1 MPQRPNEPSD
11 AHSPGAGPISH
22 QTPRSASDIALQA
35 AKDLGHVSVLAAVC
49 ATLPALGGFLLLGT
63 MAALKPK
70 FDEMGGAGPFAYT
83 GAFALACGLALM
95 PTYAMSIA
103 SGVFFGF
110 TVGGGAA
117 IVGVTVGAA
126 IGYLWS
132 AALAR
137 KKAMA
142 VIDRDRRARAVRDAL
157 ADRGRIGTIGV
168 VALLRVPPNS
178 PFAITN
184 LVMSATHVK
193 FVPFIVGTAIG
204 MAPRTLLA
212 AWIGSTIGD
221 LLKALKGGAGPWKL
235 ISIGVSIA
243 AALTIF
249 WLFGR
254 WSKQAL
260 ARLREAEGVAPPPN
274 GDVAGGAAS

>member
-1 MPQRPNEPSD
+1 MSENNS
-11 AHSPGAGPISH
+11 SGAKNSLPAPATGGAAA
-22 QTPRSASDIALQA
+22 PRTASDIAFQA
-35 AKDLGHVSVLAAVC
+35 AKDLGHVSILAAVC

-63 MAALKPK
+63 MAALKPT
-70 FDEMGGAGPFAYT
+70 FDRMGSAGPLVYA
-83 GAFALACGLALM
+83 GAFAVASGFALM

-110 TVGGGAA
+110 TMGGVAA
-117 IVGVTVGAA
+117 VVGVTIGAA
-126 IGYLWS
+126 IGYAWS
-132 AALAR
+132 ALLAR
-137 KKAMA
+137 KKAMQ
-142 VIDRDRRARAVRDAL
+142 VIDRDKRARAVRDAL
-157 ADRGRIGTIGV
+157 ADRGGLGTIGV

-193 FVPFIVGTAIG
+193 FAPFIVGTAIG

-212 AWIGSTIGD
+212 VWIGSTIGD

-235 ISIGVSIA
+235 VGIGVSIA
-243 AALTIF
+243 VALTIF

-260 ARLREAEGVAPPPN
+260 ARLREAEGVAPPPG
-274 GDVAGGAAS
+274 GDVAGGAAA